1 MIFFF
6 LSIHH
11 FLLSSSFFDFFPFY
25 IISIN
30 IYPLH
35 PCLDPSYR
43 LEVDL
48 GVMIDL
54 KCCPVIVNRPT
65 TRMLTDNLELPVM
78 RIEDLLDTK
87 RK

>member
-1 MIFFF
+1 MIFFMY
-6 LSIHH
+6 IHH
-11 FLLSSSFFDFFPFY
+11 FLLSSSFFYFFPFY
-25 IISIN
+25 IISID

-43 LEVDL
+43 LEVDP

-54 KCCPVIVNRPT
+54 KCCPVNVNRPT
-65 TRMLTDNLELPVM
+65 TRMLTDNLEVPVM
-78 RIEDLLDTK
+78 RTEDLLDTK